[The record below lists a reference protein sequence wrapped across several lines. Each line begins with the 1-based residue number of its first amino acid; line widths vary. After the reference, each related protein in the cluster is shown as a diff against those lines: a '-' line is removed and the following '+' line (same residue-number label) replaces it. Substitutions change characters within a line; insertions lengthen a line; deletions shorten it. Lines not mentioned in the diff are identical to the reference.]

1 MGLVSQSSLA
11 ISSGENLQVGP
22 PGDFVA
28 VAVQLDVVFA
38 AYRNGKFVAD
48 LAAQRSGLRKFQV
61 MGIAGLALEHHT
73 SLGADMRQ
81 MSFAA
86 TAYRLV
92 QGNDGSGRRVQ
103 VGHLASFGFTFSRT
117 DGLRHV
123 WLLFSQGRI

>member
-61 MGIAGLALEHHT
+61 MGIAGLTLAHHA
-73 SLGADMRQ
+73 SLGADMCQ
-81 MSFAA
+81 VSFAA
-86 TAYRLV
+86 PACRLL
-92 QGNDGSGRRVQ
+92 QGNNGSGRR
-103 VGHLASFGFTFSRT
+103 A
-117 DGLRHV
+117 
-123 WLLFSQGRI
+123 